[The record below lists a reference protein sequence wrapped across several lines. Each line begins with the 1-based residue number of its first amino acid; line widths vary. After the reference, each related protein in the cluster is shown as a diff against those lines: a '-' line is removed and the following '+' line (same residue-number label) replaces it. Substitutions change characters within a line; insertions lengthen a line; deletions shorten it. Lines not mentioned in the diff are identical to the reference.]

1 MNKMSGSMESITMA
15 ITDEPMDWMTCLMT
29 QDGVHEYGT
38 TSRYSEMSTT
48 EMMETKTTPHVVMV
62 RAIA

>member
-29 QDGVHEYGT
+29 LME
-38 TSRYSEMSTT
+38 SMST
-48 EMMETKTTPHVVMV
+48 EPHLGTQ
-62 RAIA
+62 R